1 MAGAVG
7 YRVRVTLMVR
17 RTVTLTGTLT
27 VLVVRRT
34 LTFLIAILVLR
45 MLVAAGAGSIHPC
58 LTPEGTGRYI
68 SFRVWVTLRES
79 PLRRGSHCENNP
91 AKFVWRGC

>member
-1 MAGAVG
+1 
-7 YRVRVTLMVR
+7 MVR

-34 LTFLIAILVLR
+34 LTRFVAILVLR

-68 SFRVWVTLRES
+68 SLRVRQALRES

-91 AKFVWRGC
+91 AKFAWRGC